1 VAETPRIERYTDAM
15 SYVDLPGFTARRPT
29 VVQEVTF
36 VQYEG
41 DTRPRAYTGQHT
53 DVTWEVSGVFGRGD
67 AAARNALVALLNAA
81 HASAD
86 RRLRLTV
93 GGSMEAMYPVPL
105 VVALDGQY
113 TVDQVPKGSGI
124 FEVSMTFREVM

>member
-1 VAETPRIERYTDAM
+1 MAETPRIELYTDATT
-15 SYVDLPGFTARRPT
+15 YVDLPGFTARRPT
-29 VVQEVTF
+29 VVQEVSF

-53 DVTWEVSGVFGRGD
+53 DITWEISGVFGKHDGALRD
-67 AAARNALVALLNAA
+67 ALVAMLNAA
-81 HASAD
+81 HGSAD

-93 GGSMEAMYPVPL
+93 GGMLESLYPVPL

-113 TVDQVPKGSGI
+113 TIDQNPKGSGI
-124 FEVSMTFREVM
+124 FEVSMTLREVM